1 MISKI
6 AILILALLNTI
17 MLNSEEIFSLK
28 NQYEVEIGIEGTDQN
43 SVKKGMK
50 SALSS
55 LLISLSGNSTIL
67 DKLPA
72 KKALSNPENFISQ
85 YKLELTEDGLISI
98 FSFEG
103 SSLRL
108 FFSENSL
115 PLWVSKNPVIL
126 TFLPCKE
133 DPSYLYNSEEK
144 IICDSL
150 EKSLEDLSSARN
162 SKVTYPL
169 MDLKDINYFE
179 SLNSLSAN
187 RFMNK
192 LNRRYLAS
200 SWILCFTK
208 DSFGISLDAPIC
220 QSSESKKQR
229 PLEQT
234 YNELLDIINLDQ
246 SLIVDQSQKNITKIK
261 ISGISNFSKLE
272 DLVRDINTQVLVYD
286 SIISEIEDD
295 KVIVSISHYGQ
306 KEDLLDL
313 LEKNTSFEIIIQRED
328 IISFKYINS

>member
-1 MISKI
+1 
-6 AILILALLNTI
+6 

-67 DKLPA
+67 NKLPV
-72 KKALSNPENFISQ
+72 KKALNNPETFISQ

-115 PLWVSKNPVIL
+115 PLWVSKNPIIL

-220 QSSESKKQR
+220 QSSESKGQR

-234 YNELLDIINLDQ
+234 YNELLDIINLEQSLVVDQ
-246 SLIVDQSQKNITKIK
+246 SLKNITKIK

-272 DLVRDINTQVLVYD
+272 DLVRNINTQVLVYD
-286 SIISEIEDD
+286 AIINEIEDD

-306 KEDLLDL
+306 KEDFLDL
-313 LEKNTSFEIIIQRED
+313 LEKNTSFEIIMQRED

>member
-67 DKLPA
+67 NKLPV
-72 KKALSNPENFISQ
+72 KKALSNPETFISQ

-108 FFSENSL
+108 FFSQNSL
-115 PLWVSKNPVIL
+115 PLWVSKNPIIL

-220 QSSESKKQR
+220 QSSESKGQR

-234 YNELLDIINLDQ
+234 YNELLDIINLEQSLVVDQ
-246 SLIVDQSQKNITKIK
+246 SLKNITKIK

-272 DLVRDINTQVLVYD
+272 DLVRNINTQVLVYD
-286 SIISEIEDD
+286 AIINEIEDD

>member
-1 MISKI
+1 
-6 AILILALLNTI
+6 

-67 DKLPA
+67 NKLPV
-72 KKALSNPENFISQ
+72 KKALNNPETFISQ

-108 FFSENSL
+108 FFSQNSL
-115 PLWVSKNPVIL
+115 PLWVSKNPIIL

-150 EKSLEDLSSARN
+150 EKSLKDLSSARN

-220 QSSESKKQR
+220 QSSESKGQR

-234 YNELLDIINLDQ
+234 YNELLDIINLEQSLVVDQ
-246 SLIVDQSQKNITKIK
+246 SLKNITKIK

-272 DLVRDINTQVLVYD
+272 DLVRNINTQVLVYD
-286 SIISEIEDD
+286 AIINEIEDD
-295 KVIVSISHYGQ
+295 QVIVSISHYGQ
-306 KEDLLDL
+306 KEDFLDL
-313 LEKNTSFEIIIQRED
+313 LEKNTSFEIIMQRED

>member
-1 MISKI
+1 
-6 AILILALLNTI
+6 

-67 DKLPA
+67 NKLPV
-72 KKALSNPENFISQ
+72 KKALNNPETFISQ

-115 PLWVSKNPVIL
+115 PLWVSKNPIIL

-150 EKSLEDLSSARN
+150 EKSLKDLSSARN

-220 QSSESKKQR
+220 QSSESKGQR

-234 YNELLDIINLDQ
+234 YNELLDIINLEQSLVVDQ
-246 SLIVDQSQKNITKIK
+246 SLKNITKIK

-272 DLVRDINTQVLVYD
+272 DLVRNINTQVLVYD
-286 SIISEIEDD
+286 AIINEIEDD
-295 KVIVSISHYGQ
+295 QVIVSISHYGQ
-306 KEDLLDL
+306 KEDFLDL
-313 LEKNTSFEIIIQRED
+313 LEKNTSFEIIMQRED

>member
-1 MISKI
+1 MIRKI
-6 AILILALLNTI
+6 VILILAFFSI
-17 MLNSEEIFSLK
+17 FMLRSEEIFSLK
-28 NQYEVEIGIEGTDQN
+28 NQYEIEIGIDGTDQN
-43 SVKKGMK
+43 SVKKGMR

-67 DKLPA
+67 DELSV
-72 KKALSNPENFISQ
+72 KKALSNPETFINQ
-85 YKLELTEDGLISI
+85 YKLEITEDGLISI

-108 FFSENSL
+108 FLSENSL
-115 PLWVSKNPVIL
+115 PLWVSKNPIIL

-133 DPSYLYNSEEK
+133 DPSYLSDSKERL
-144 IICDSL
+144 ICDSL
-150 EKSLEDLSSARN
+150 EKSLEDLSLARN

-169 MDLKDINYFE
+169 MDLKDINFFE
-179 SLNSLSAN
+179 SLNSISAN

-200 SWILCFTK
+200 SWLLCFTR
-208 DSFGISLDAPIC
+208 DAFGILLDSPIC
-220 QSSESKKQR
+220 QSSESKRQKS
-229 PLEQT
+229 LEQT
-234 YNELLDIINLDQ
+234 YNELLDKINLDQ
-246 SLIVDQSQKNITKIK
+246 SLIVDQSLRNETIIK
-261 ISGISNFSKLE
+261 ISGISNFSNLE
-272 DLVRDINTQVLVYD
+272 ELVRDINTQVLVFD
-286 SIISEIEDD
+286 ALINEIEDD

-313 LEKNTSFEIIIQRED
+313 LEKNTSFEIIMQRGD

>member
-1 MISKI
+1 MFWKI
-6 AILILALLNTI
+6 AILILALLDSIT
-17 MLNSEEIFSLK
+17 LNSEEIFSLK
-28 NQYEVEIGIEGTDQN
+28 KQYEVEMGIEGTDQN

-67 DKLPA
+67 NKLPV
-72 KKALSNPENFISQ
+72 KTALSNPETFISQ

-103 SSLRL
+103 STLRL

-115 PLWVSKNPVIL
+115 PLWVSKNPIVL

-133 DPSYLYNSEEK
+133 DPGYLYDSEESA
-144 IICDSL
+144 ICDSL

-220 QSSESKKQR
+220 QSSESKEQR

-234 YNELLDIINLDQ
+234 YNELLDIINLNQ
-246 SLIVDQSQKNITKIK
+246 SLIVDQSQKNTTILK

-272 DLVRDINTQVLVYD
+272 DLVRNINTQVLVYD
-286 SIISEIEDD
+286 AIINEIEDD
-295 KVIVSISHYGQ
+295 KVIVSIKHYGK

-313 LEKNTSFEIIIQRED
+313 LEKDNSFESIMQRED

>member
-1 MISKI
+1 MK
-6 AILILALLNTI
+6 
-17 MLNSEEIFSLK
+17 LK
-28 NQYEVEIGIEGTDQN
+28 WY
-43 SVKKGMK
+43 
-50 SALSS
+50 
-55 LLISLSGNSTIL
+55 
-67 DKLPA
+67 
-72 KKALSNPENFISQ
+72 LSNPESFISQ

-115 PLWVSKNPVIL
+115 PLWVSKNPIIL

-144 IICDSL
+144 INCDSL

-179 SLNSLSAN
+179 SLNSLSAI

-220 QSSESKKQR
+220 QSSESKGQR

-234 YNELLDIINLDQ
+234 YNELIDIINLDQ
-246 SLIVDQSQKNITKIK
+246 SLVVDQSLKNITKIK

-272 DLVRDINTQVLVYD
+272 DLVKNINAQVLVYD
-286 SIISEIEDD
+286 AIINEIEDD

-313 LEKNTSFEIIIQRED
+313 LEKNISFEIIMLRED

>member
-1 MISKI
+1 MFWKI
-6 AILILALLNTI
+6 AILILALLDSIT
-17 MLNSEEIFSLK
+17 LNSEEIFSLK
-28 NQYEVEIGIEGTDQN
+28 KQYEVEMGIEGTDQN

-67 DKLPA
+67 NKLPV
-72 KKALSNPENFISQ
+72 KTALSNPETFISQ
-85 YKLELTEDGLISI
+85 YKLELTEDGLISV

-103 SSLRL
+103 GSLRL

-115 PLWVSKNPVIL
+115 PLWVSKNPIIL

-133 DPSYLYNSEEK
+133 DPRYLYDSDERV
-144 IICDSL
+144 ICDSL
-150 EKSLEDLSSARN
+150 EKSLEDLSIARN

-220 QSSESKKQR
+220 QSSESKEQR

-234 YNELLDIINLDQ
+234 YNELLDIINLNQ
-246 SLIVDQSQKNITKIK
+246 SLIVDQSQKNTTILK

-272 DLVRDINTQVLVYD
+272 DLVRNINTQVLVYD
-286 SIISEIEDD
+286 SIINEIEDD
-295 KVIVSISHYGQ
+295 KVIVSISHYGK

-313 LEKNTSFEIIIQRED
+313 LEKNISFEIIVQRED

>member
-1 MISKI
+1 
-6 AILILALLNTI
+6 

-67 DKLPA
+67 NKLPV
-72 KKALSNPENFISQ
+72 KKALNNPETFISQ

-108 FFSENSL
+108 FFSQNSL
-115 PLWVSKNPVIL
+115 PLWVSKNPIIL

-150 EKSLEDLSSARN
+150 EKSLKDLSSARN

-220 QSSESKKQR
+220 QSSESKGQR

-234 YNELLDIINLDQ
+234 YNELLDIINLEQSLVVDQ
-246 SLIVDQSQKNITKIK
+246 SLKNITKIK

-272 DLVRDINTQVLVYD
+272 DLVRNINTQVLVYD
-286 SIISEIEDD
+286 AIINEIEDN

-313 LEKNTSFEIIIQRED
+313 LEKNTSFEIIMQRED

>member
-1 MISKI
+1 
-6 AILILALLNTI
+6 

-67 DKLPA
+67 NKLPV
-72 KKALSNPENFISQ
+72 KKALNNPETFISQ

-108 FFSENSL
+108 FFSQNSL
-115 PLWVSKNPVIL
+115 PLWVSKNPIIL

-220 QSSESKKQR
+220 QSSESKGQR

-234 YNELLDIINLDQ
+234 YNELLDIINLEQSLVVDQ
-246 SLIVDQSQKNITKIK
+246 SLKNITKIK

-272 DLVRDINTQVLVYD
+272 DLVRNINTQVLVYD
-286 SIISEIEDD
+286 AIINEIEDD
-295 KVIVSISHYGQ
+295 QVIVSISHYGQ
-306 KEDLLDL
+306 KEDFLDL
-313 LEKNTSFEIIIQRED
+313 LEKNTSFEIIMQRED

>member
-1 MISKI
+1 
-6 AILILALLNTI
+6 

-67 DKLPA
+67 NKLPV
-72 KKALSNPENFISQ
+72 KKALNNPETFISQ

-115 PLWVSKNPVIL
+115 PLWVSKNPIIL

-220 QSSESKKQR
+220 QSSESKGQR

-234 YNELLDIINLDQ
+234 YNELLDIINLEQSLVVDQ
-246 SLIVDQSQKNITKIK
+246 SLKNITKIK

-272 DLVRDINTQVLVYD
+272 DLVRNINTQVLVYD
-286 SIISEIEDD
+286 AIINEIEDD
-295 KVIVSISHYGQ
+295 QVIVSISHYGQ
-306 KEDLLDL
+306 KEDFLDL
-313 LEKNTSFEIIIQRED
+313 LEKNTSFEIIMQRED